1 MSVSQRV
8 VRTARAKCAHDLF
21 PFQVIE
27 RMREQLTAKDGA
39 RGELEYMHLD
49 LSSLQSVKEFADNF
63 KRKNLPLHILVNNA
77 AVAFVPF
84 GKGLVCV

>member
-1 MSVSQRV
+1 ML
-8 VRTARAKCAHDLF
+8 VRLGLLF
-21 PFQVIE
+21 LLQVIE
-27 RMREQLTAKDGA
+27 RMRELPEAEGGA

-49 LSSLQSVKEFADNF
+49 LSSLKTVKKFADNF

-84 GKGLVCV
+84 GKDLVCV